1 MKRTISVW
9 GACLAVSSTL
19 LAACGAPAAPPV
31 TPGAEGF
38 RPFRLGDQTLTAE
51 VVGDLLLFE
60 GDIILGSVAEFDAG
74 LLEPQSIFRDQ
85 SKEYRWPGGVVP
97 FVFDAN
103 VTLTDRTVL
112 NDAMTLWNA
121 AVPTVRFVPRTT
133 EGSFIRFKR
142 HATIDDR
149 CSSAVGR
156 KDGEQTLYLKKSGP
170 CSKFGM
176 VHELG
181 HALGLWHEQARA
193 DRDRFVTVHLDNVRD
208 GLEDNFDKHVSDGL
222 DIGPYDY
229 DSVMHYRRDAF
240 CKKNAQGACV
250 GDTITPNNPSKTI
263 GQRDHLSVGDISAVR
278 WLYLRNWLMAD
289 DGVGAWR
296 TFGSAADKAPALAT
310 GDFNGDG
317 RTDLFR
323 ADPVACVWYV
333 SYTRLS
339 GPVITPL
346 DLPQP
351 PVPSFGTSV
360 AGPWEVLSTG
370 KCESQAV
377 LRFGDFDG
385 DRRTDVFVTSGG
397 TWFLS
402 KGGVDWWTV
411 INGDARPLSE
421 YAFGDFDGDRRTD
434 VFWGSGSRWYVS
446 YSGLTEWQQLGV
458 SGFKVPNL
466 RFGDLDGDGRT
477 DILRAT
483 GSRWLVS
490 YGGVSVW
497 THLNTSSYTNLRLG
511 YLNGD
516 AKTDIYRPDGN
527 AFKVSYGGTGSW
539 QNPPSHLKLPP
550 RTGVDMLFGDF
561 DGDGFKDV
569 FATVK

>member
-1 MKRTISVW
+1 MKRNTFVW
-9 GACLAVSSTL
+9 GGCLIVLSL
-19 LAACGAPAAPPV
+19 LAACGAPAAPPAA
-31 TPGAEGF
+31 PSAAEGF
-38 RPFRLGDQTLTAE
+38 RQFRLDDQTLTAE
-51 VVGDLLLFE
+51 VVDDLLLFE

-85 SKEYRWPGGVVP
+85 SKEYRWSGGVVP

-121 AVPTVRFVPRTT
+121 AVPAVRFVARTT
-133 EGSFIRFKR
+133 EGSFVRFKR

-156 KDGEQTLYLKKSGP
+156 GGGEQTVFLKKSGP
-170 CSKFGM
+170 CSKFAM

-181 HALGLWHEQARA
+181 HALGLWHEQSRG

-208 GLEDNFDKHVSDGL
+208 GLEHNFDKHVSDGL
-222 DIGPYDY
+222 DIGSYDY

-250 GDTITPNNPSKTI
+250 GDTITPNDPTKTI

-296 TFGSAADKAPALAT
+296 TFGNAAEEAPALAT

-333 SYTRLS
+333 LYTRLS

-346 DLPQP
+346 NVPQV
-351 PVPSFGTSV
+351 PVPIFGTSV

-377 LRFGDFDG
+377 LRFGHFDG
-385 DRRTDVFVTSGG
+385 DRKTDVFVSSGG
-397 TWFLS
+397 VWYIS
-402 KGGVDWWTV
+402 SGGVAWWTQLGSSQV
-411 INGDARPLSE
+411 PLSNL
-421 YAFGDFDGDRRTD
+421 AFGDFDGNGLTD
-434 VFWGSGSRWYVS
+434 VFYANGSTWRVS
-446 YSGLTEWQQLGV
+446 YGGATLWTHLNTSSYKT
-458 SGFKVPNL
+458 SSL
-466 RFGDLDGDGRT
+466 RFGDFDGNGRT
-477 DILRAT
+477 DVLRTT
-483 GSRWLVS
+483 GSTWQVS
-490 YGGVSVW
+490 YGGATPW

-516 AKTDIYRPDGN
+516 AKTDIYRLDGD
-527 AFKVSYGGTGSW
+527 AFKVSYSGTGSW